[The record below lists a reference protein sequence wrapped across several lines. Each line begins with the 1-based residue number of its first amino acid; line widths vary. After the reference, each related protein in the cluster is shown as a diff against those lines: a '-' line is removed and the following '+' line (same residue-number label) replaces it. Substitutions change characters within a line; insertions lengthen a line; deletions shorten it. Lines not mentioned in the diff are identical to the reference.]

1 MAAHYFAKLSSN
13 GWIGQL
19 SSLLVPIYYFSLTR
33 VHVRAQN
40 KKEKE
45 KEALNKTSL
54 QIHVI
59 LLLGMAMY
67 PNYLTIQKA

>member
-19 SSLLVPIYYFSLTR
+19 SSLLVPIYYFSFTR
-33 VHVRAQN
+33 VHVRTKEK
-40 KKEKE
+40 KKEK
-45 KEALNKTSL
+45 KALNKTSL

-59 LLLGMAMY
+59 LLLGIAMY
-67 PNYLTIQKA
+67 PNYLTTQKA